1 MSRPRRLYRSP
12 TRQRQAAETRARILA
27 AARVLLT
34 EQGYAGATV
43 EAIAQAAGVAVQTV
57 FAVFGSKRGILA
69 ELLRLAQ
76 HAPAAEELRA
86 RLRAADDP
94 AARVRLA
101 VAIARRV
108 YEQMAAG
115 LELLRG
121 ARLVAPEL
129 AAVEGEIEARRRTGT
144 GLLADYL
151 LACGRLRAGL
161 TAAAAADLLW
171 GMTSPDLYRK
181 LVHEQRWTGDAYE
194 HLLGDVL
201 VAALLAPRGPSGEA
215 VS

>member
-1 MSRPRRLYRSP
+1 MSRSRRRYRSP

-27 AARVLLT
+27 AARVLLA

-69 ELLRLAQ
+69 ELLRQAQ
-76 HAPAAEELRA
+76 QAPAAEELRA
-86 RLRAADDP
+86 RLRATDDP

-129 AAVEGEIEARRRTGT
+129 AAVEDEVDARRRTGT
-144 GLLADYL
+144 GQLAEYL
-151 LACGRLRAGL
+151 AACGRLRAGL
-161 TAAAAADLLW
+161 THEAATDLLFA
-171 GMTSPDLYRK
+171 MTGPDLYRM
-181 LVHEQRWTGDAYE
+181 LVLEQGWTGDAFE
-194 HLLGDVL
+194 CLLGDVL
-201 VAALLAPRGPSGEA
+201 VAALLAPGAPSGEA

>member
-1 MSRPRRLYRSP
+1 MSRPRRRYRSP

-27 AARVLLT
+27 AARVLLA

-43 EAIAQAAGVAVQTV
+43 EAIAQAADVAVQTV

-76 HAPAAEELRA
+76 QAPAAEELRA
-86 RLRAADDP
+86 RLRATDDP
-94 AARVRLA
+94 AAKVRLA

-129 AAVEGEIEARRRTGT
+129 AAVEGEIEARRRAGT
-144 GLLADYL
+144 GLLADSL

-161 TAAAAADLLW
+161 TPEAAADLLW
-171 GMTSPDLYRK
+171 GLTSPDLYRK
-181 LVHEQRWTGDAYE
+181 LVHEQGWTGDAYE
-194 HLLGDVL
+194 YLLGDVL
-201 VAALLAPRGPSGEA
+201 VDALLTPGRTSGEA

>member
-1 MSRPRRLYRSP
+1 MNSPRRLYRSP

-27 AARVLLT
+27 TARVLLA

-76 HAPAAEELRA
+76 ETPAAEELRA
-86 RLRAADDP
+86 RLRATDDP
-94 AARVRLA
+94 AAKVRLA
-101 VAIARRV
+101 VAIARCV
-108 YEQMAAG
+108 YEQMAGG

-129 AAVEGEIEARRRTGT
+129 AAVEGEIEARRRAGA
-144 GLLADYL
+144 GWLVDYVRG
-151 LACGRLRAGL
+151 CGRLRAGL
-161 TAAAAADLLW
+161 TPAAAADLLW
-171 GMTSPDLYRK
+171 VMTSPDVYRK
-181 LVHEQRWTGDAYE
+181 LVHEQGWTGDAYE
-194 HLLGDVL
+194 LLLGNAL
-201 VAALLAPRGPSGEA
+201 VAALLAPGGTSGEA

>member
-27 AARVLLT
+27 AARVLLA

-86 RLRAADDP
+86 RLRATDDP

-129 AAVEGEIEARRRTGT
+129 AAVEGEIEARRRAGT

-161 TAAAAADLLW
+161 TPEAAADLLW

-181 LVHEQRWTGDAYE
+181 LVHEQGWTGEAYE

-201 VAALLAPRGPSGEA
+201 VAALLAPGGTSGEA